1 MAAPMPARPCS
12 GALCHGM
19 SGCVGLRHLFHAF
32 KGGGGKALVQAWRDL
47 LDKDALQFSR
57 VMCGY
62 FPDRARHIEDAIEE
76 RGYTQELIDIAKKRR
91 H

>member
-1 MAAPMPARPCS
+1 MTEDGMPEDPS
-12 GALCHGM
+12 W
-19 SGCVGLRHLFHAF
+19 LRDRDWVEVNKLRHAF
-32 KGGGGKALVQAWRDL
+32 KGGGGKALAKAWNDL

-57 VMCGY
+57 VMCAY

-76 RGYTQELIDIAKKRR
+76 RGYTLQELTELAKKRR

>member
-1 MAAPMPARPCS
+1 MTEDDEPEDPSWLKDRDW
-12 GALCHGM
+12 
-19 SGCVGLRHLFHAF
+19 VEVNKLRHAF
-32 KGGGGKALVQAWRDL
+32 KDGGGKALVKAWRDL

-57 VMCGY
+57 VMCAY

-76 RGYTQELIDIAKKRR
+76 RGYTLELIELAKKRR